1 MTTSFHLLFSFHNS
15 DYLEKFFIE
24 QELQLTNAY
33 EQNNA
38 STLTLNPQ
46 LSGDQ
51 LLAKRR
57 LSSDLFL
64 KPLSTIKRTKP
75 LLNPTDND
83 QHDLTDNQQIQTSTS
98 PNSVTKKANEDTK

>member
-1 MTTSFHLLFSFHNS
+1 MQLSFSFHLS

-33 EQNNA
+33 EQNNS
-38 STLTLNPQ
+38 STLALNPQ

-64 KPLSTIKRTKP
+64 KPLPTIKRTKQ
-75 LLNPTDND
+75 LLNSTDNE
-83 QHDLTDNQQIQTSTS
+83 QHDLIDNQQIQTSTS
-98 PNSVTKKANEDTK
+98 PNSVAKKADEDTK